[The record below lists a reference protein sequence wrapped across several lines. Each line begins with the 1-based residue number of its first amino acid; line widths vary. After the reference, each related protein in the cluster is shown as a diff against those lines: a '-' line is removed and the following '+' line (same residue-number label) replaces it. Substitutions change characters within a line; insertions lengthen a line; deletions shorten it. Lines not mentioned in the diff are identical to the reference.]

1 MAKYRLLV
9 YAERARWG
17 GGFFGRLDL
26 TTDRSSVWTLWDRR
40 LVLVLAVL
48 VAPWVALVA
57 RNSAAVFAGARRSGL
72 SDVGGLTAI
81 ALAGFHR
88 PRCHYQEVH
97 AADHGYPVTRLA
109 TVGSPSVRTEHGR
122 PRQGYNRT
130 GECSKEARH
139 PDLGVG
145 GLAAH
150 RVEPEQMTSGSGERQ

>member
-109 TVGSPSVRTEHGR
+109 TVGVALGQDRAR
-122 PRQGYNRT
+122 PTPPGVQPYGGVLKRGTAPGSRCR
-130 GECSKEARH
+130 GARC
-139 PDLGVG
+139 
-145 GLAAH
+145 AS
-150 RVEPEQMTSGSGERQ
+150 R